1 MDRSSSRLQVRISEL
16 VGPVARD
23 LRNRV
28 VPILPECSIAS
39 AVSDV
44 LEVQFQALEIDVL
57 LPLDGHLETVLVPDQ
72 GLLHGSCSVKLEFKH
87 WRHVL
92 DRQSH
97 WQFEAC
103 ALAVHLLLD
112 LVFGGQVR
120 IQAE

>member
-1 MDRSSSRLQVRISEL
+1 MDGRSPRLQKRIPEF
-16 VGPVARD
+16 VAPVAGN
-23 LRNRV
+23 LSGV